1 MFALQHIADLHWLA
15 LRLALDGHVRQ
26 IGHVQAQCRGI

>member
-15 LRLALDGHVRQ
+15 PRLALDGDVRHVS
-26 IGHVQAQCRGI
+26 HVQVQCRGI